1 MCVEINR
8 VRESYPLNKFG
19 SFLQQCVYETYS
31 KIKLFSKQVAFS
43 VVIVIAGKISI
54 KVLY

>member
-31 KIKLFSKQVAFS
+31 KIIKQVAFS